1 METTCKIFWE
11 RRIRNSNVSNDKK
24 ERIIFLSA
32 MNKEMAKR
40 KKVKASTKQN
50 KEVSDMLDVIKT
62 LNNDFQELHESKVMP
77 MDIVSNDE
85 LPMEILSSNTLP
97 MELSF
102 LSPHESGEMGLE
114 DIIPM
119 RSDSPTIIMSDTIPE
134 QSQCQRLKKEVQ
146 RKNKMIDILLE
157 KM

>member
-1 METTCKIFWE
+1 MFLTT
-11 RRIRNSNVSNDKK
+11 KK
-24 ERIIFLSA
+24 ERIIFLFA

-62 LNNDFQELHESKVMP
+62 LNNDFQELHESKMMP

-102 LSPHESGEMGLE
+102 LSPHGEESGEIGLE

-119 RSDSPTIIMSDTIPE
+119 RSDSPTIIMSHTIPE